1 MFLIFALITLIGAVA
16 LTFQRNLVVAGLCL
30 VLSFM
35 GVAGLFLLLANPVAA
50 ALQILVYSG
59 AIVVL
64 VLFVV
69 MLLNQHQEEPAERTR
84 RIQPG
89 LALLVLLVLALG
101 AVKLVAGSRLLA
113 GLNGPGPAAA
123 GFSPMNLDR
132 LGNALFSDHLLAFE
146 AAGLLLLAA
155 MVGAV
160 ALVKRDL

>member
-50 ALQILVYSG
+50 ALQIIVYSG

-64 VLFVV
+64 VLFVI
-69 MLLNQHQEEPAERTR
+69 MLLNEHQEEPAVRAR
-84 RIQPG
+84 PLQRW
-89 LALLVLLVLALG
+89 LSVLVLLVLAGGVLRLVSGSKVLARLNAG
-101 AVKLVAGSRLLA
+101 AVSPDPTT
-113 GLNGPGPAAA
+113 LN
-123 GFSPMNLDR
+123 N
-132 LGNALFSDHLLAFE
+132 LGNALFRDHLLAFE
-146 AAGLLLLAA
+146 VAGLLLLAA